1 MTRVSKLRAW
11 SNSPHPFGLF
21 TDVPK
26 REASMGYFVYKVF
39 PLKRLEFVQQTQ
51 QYREARD
58 VARSMRKALQQD
70 NDYSVKVIFAQNPDD
85 AERLLTEEREPRPV
99 GEE

>member
-1 MTRVSKLRAW
+1 MSMAGELKACP
-11 SNSPHPFGLF
+11 NSFAPLF
-21 TDVPK
+21 ADFLK
-26 REASMGYFVYKVF
+26 REASMPYFVYKVF
-39 PLKRLEFVQQTQ
+39 PRKRVEFVQHAQ

-58 VARSMRKALQQD
+58 LARSMRKAQVQGD
-70 NDYSVKVIFAQNPDD
+70 DYSVKVIFARNPDE

>member
-1 MTRVSKLRAW
+1 M
-11 SNSPHPFGLF
+11 P
-21 TDVPK
+21 
-26 REASMGYFVYKVF
+26 YFVYKVF
-39 PLKRLEFVQQTQ
+39 PFKRLEFVQQAQ

-58 VARSMRKALQQD
+58 LARSMRKALQE
-70 NDYSVKVIFAQNPDD
+70 NDDHTVKVIFAQNSDE

>member
-1 MTRVSKLRAW
+1 
-11 SNSPHPFGLF
+11 
-21 TDVPK
+21 
-26 REASMGYFVYKVF
+26 MGYFVYKVF

-58 VARSMRKALQQD
+58 LARSMRKALQQD
-70 NDYSVKVIFAQNPDD
+70 DDYSVKVIFAQNPDE